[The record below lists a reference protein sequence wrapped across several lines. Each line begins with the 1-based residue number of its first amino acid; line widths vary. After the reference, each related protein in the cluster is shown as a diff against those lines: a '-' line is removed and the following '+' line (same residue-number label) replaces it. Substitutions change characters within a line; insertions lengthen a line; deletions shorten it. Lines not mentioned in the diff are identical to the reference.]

1 VVGKRRERLKQ
12 PPQLENEYNPKVA
25 PASRA
30 EEPEGSISIHGP
42 ANHPTTDAISL
53 RCHCSQTQTPHQG
66 QKPVPTVFCQI
77 NYKDRRKE
85 ERKKSM
91 PARSCKKKINEM
103 DRQHI
108 NPLCLG
114 CCKERI
120 KRKERRRHGKFAI
133 ETRLKKVRPKKL
145 SDRFTPTQEIS
156 KTIEV
161 ASD

>member
-12 PPQLENEYNPKVA
+12 PPQLESEYNPKVA

-30 EEPEGSISIHGP
+30 KEPEGSISIHGP
-42 ANHPTTDAISL
+42 ANHPATDAISL

-66 QKPVPTVFCQI
+66 QKPVPTVFYQI
-77 NYKDRRKE
+77 NYKDRRKK

-91 PARSCKKKINEM
+91 PARSCKKFNEM
-103 DRQHI
+103 DKQHI

-120 KRKERRRHGKFAI
+120 KKIKKKEKTWEIRDLRRNSRK
-133 ETRLKKVRPKKL
+133 
-145 SDRFTPTQEIS
+145 
-156 KTIEV
+156 
-161 ASD
+161 

>member
-1 VVGKRRERLKQ
+1 MDQPIILPRTPSACAATVPRPKHLIRGKSLSQPFFVRLIIKTEGKRK
-12 PPQLENEYNPKVA
+12 
-25 PASRA
+25 
-30 EEPEGSISIHGP
+30 
-42 ANHPTTDAISL
+42 
-53 RCHCSQTQTPHQG
+53 
-66 QKPVPTVFCQI
+66 
-77 NYKDRRKE
+77 
-85 ERKKSM
+85 ERKACLRGLAK
-91 PARSCKKKINEM
+91 KKKINEM